1 MSCTNEPATTASTW
15 PVSPDGRFF
24 VDNMSFINQPTR
36 SVLRSATDG
45 RILME
50 LGRADISAYLAA
62 GYSLPE
68 PFETMAADGKTM
80 IYGAIFKPAHF
91 DPAKRYPI
99 IEEIYTGPQIIA
111 NSPKAFEA
119 AFVARFIMPQAQIG
133 AIGVTVDG
141 RGVAGRSRAF
151 QQPAYQNVHAVG
163 LDDHVAMIRA
173 MAATYRWMDT
183 SRVGLYGYSAGGY
196 DVVRALTERP
206 DFYKVGL
213 TGAGVQDNRLDKAW
227 WNEQWMGKEMG
238 PIWDANSNITWAS
251 KLVGKLMIVH
261 GELDD
266 NVPPAN
272 SLRLVDALIKANKD
286 FEFLIIPNANHPV
299 MAVPYFW
306 RRQWDFFVRELL
318 GKVPPAYQMKPY
330 Q

>member
-1 MSCTNEPATTASTW
+1 
-15 PVSPDGRFF
+15 
-24 VDNMSFINQPTR
+24 
-36 SVLRSATDG
+36 
-45 RILME
+45 
-50 LGRADISAYLAA
+50 
-62 GYSLPE
+62 
-68 PFETMAADGKTM
+68 
-80 IYGAIFKPAHF
+80 
-91 DPAKRYPI
+91 
-99 IEEIYTGPQIIA
+99 
-111 NSPKAFEA
+111 
-119 AFVARFIMPQAQIG
+119 
-133 AIGVTVDG
+133 
-141 RGVAGRSRAF
+141 
-151 QQPAYQNVHAVG
+151 
-163 LDDHVAMIRA
+163 MIRA

-251 KLVGKLMIVH
+251 KLTGKLMIVH

-286 FEFLIIPNANHPV
+286 FDFLIIPNANHPV

-306 RRQWDFFVRELL
+306 RRQWDFLVRELL

-330 Q
+330 P

>member
-1 MSCTNEPATTASTW
+1 
-15 PVSPDGRFF
+15 
-24 VDNMSFINQPTR
+24 
-36 SVLRSATDG
+36 VLRSAGDG

-62 GYSLPE
+62 GYVLPE
-68 PFETMAADGKTM
+68 PFETMAADGKTT
-80 IYGAIFKPAHF
+80 IFGAIFKPADF

-111 NSPKAFEA
+111 NSPKAFDA
-119 AFVARFIMPQAQIG
+119 AFVACFIMPQAQIG
-133 AIGVTVDG
+133 AIG
-141 RGVAGRSRAF
+141 RAF

-163 LDDHVAMIRA
+163 LDDHIAMIRA
-173 MAATYRWMDT
+173 MAAKYPWMDI

-266 NVPPAN
+266 NVPLAN

-318 GKVPPAYQMKPY
+318 GRSPPAYEMNPY